1 VGGGLVMVPL
11 LVQGLA
17 LDVHRAVRLSTLA
30 VLASSLAA
38 GTAFLGEGRG
48 QLLIGLVLGGTAA
61 LGARWS
67 AARLHRLKEA
77 QLVWLLRGLTLL
89 VACDSGRRAVQA
101 LLPAAFAG

>member
-1 VGGGLVMVPL
+1 MVPL

-17 LDVHRAVRLSTLA
+17 LEIHQAVRLSTLG

-38 GTAFLGEGRG
+38 STALLGEGRG
-48 QLLIGLVLGGTAA
+48 QLLTGLLLGGTAA

-67 AARLHRLKEA
+67 ASRLHRLREA

-89 VACDSGRRAVQA
+89 VACDSGRRAMQA
-101 LLPAAFAG
+101 LYPVSLVN